1 MRLNV
6 WKYFKKK
13 KKTLFNETHKGVFM
27 AEMKPD
33 KKSLKNILVAE
44 DDAYYQIPI
53 YQRPYQWT
61 EENCEKLLDDLLSSY
76 ECYKESDYFCGSLV
90 LIAIGIDSET
100 NATTYDIV
108 DGQQRLSTFILLA
121 KVLATLYNKDLNTTS
136 RGLLEKSLGDTDG
149 EKRKRLIFDT
159 IGLNAEK
166 DFQNAL
172 DFFDDLDASKG
183 KNSKSNDP
191 SKGKNSYLKNAICL
205 KNYLEKKEIVDIN
218 DFIRWLY
225 FKVIFIKTTCSNIS
239 MALRIFSVLNARG
252 LPLHAIDVFKVELL
266 KKLAKEK
273 DQEDF
278 VYRWNALRQ
287 KCSENESKFPKRK
300 ENKRE
305 KNAAEILFSWYL
317 TYLHPVTSGKNMEER
332 LADQFERLNKTPLEY
347 LKGVEDFYN
356 AYCEV
361 LEMQDRHAHL
371 LSYLASDF
379 WHIIL
384 CTSILHN
391 YSQSEIET
399 LKELLVKFYYQNW
412 VAEQKEPKKQT
423 NCNIINALKEKKNID
438 DIISIVKQYL
448 DKNKITQ
455 NFREKLKDDHLYE
468 KHKKSSKNS
477 WLKSIL
483 ILVEYFMSD
492 DPKPKRIQM
501 DKNLHVEHILPQKS
515 DPSSQ
520 WAKDFSEEERE
531 RYTHSLANLTLL
543 GGKKNTNASNLDFQD
558 KKKIYM
564 GEEIRLNKKKPFRV
578 MTCYKMT
585 IDIAHHYTEW
595 TPKSLEKREKEL
607 IEIIESVLTL

>member
-1 MRLNV
+1 MA
-6 WKYFKKK
+6 
-13 KKTLFNETHKGVFM
+13 NESIEGE
-27 AEMKPD
+27 AYQ
-33 KKSLKNILVAE
+33 LKDILATE
-44 DDAYYQIPI
+44 LSAYYQIPI

-90 LIAIGIDSET
+90 LIAIGKDSET

-121 KVLATLYNKDLNTTS
+121 KVLATLYDKDKDLNKIS
-136 RGLLEKSLGDTDG
+136 RDFLEKSLGDTDE
-149 EKRKRLIFDT
+149 EKRKRLIFNT
-159 IGLNAEK
+159 IGLNAK
-166 DFQNAL
+166 DDFQDTL
-172 DFFDDLDASKG
+172 KFFDDLDASKG
-183 KNSKSNDP
+183 EDSKSNDP

-205 KNYLEKKEIVDIN
+205 KNYLEKKEIADIN

-287 KCSENESKFPKRK
+287 KCLDNESKFPKRK

-347 LKGVEDFYN
+347 LKSVEDFYN

-379 WHIIL
+379 WCVIL

-391 YSQSEIET
+391 YSQSEIEA

-423 NCNIINALKEKKNID
+423 SCNIINALKEKKNID

-477 WLKSIL
+477 WLKPIL
-483 ILVEYFMSD
+483 ILMEYFMGD
-492 DPKPKRIQM
+492 DHEPKRIQM
-501 DKNLHVEHILPQKS
+501 DKNLHVEHILP
-515 DPSSQ
+515 
-520 WAKDFSEEERE
+520 
-531 RYTHSLANLTLL
+531 
-543 GGKKNTNASNLDFQD
+543 
-558 KKKIYM
+558 
-564 GEEIRLNKKKPFRV
+564 
-578 MTCYKMT
+578 
-585 IDIAHHYTEW
+585 
-595 TPKSLEKREKEL
+595 
-607 IEIIESVLTL
+607 

>member
-1 MRLNV
+1 MA
-6 WKYFKKK
+6 
-13 KKTLFNETHKGVFM
+13 NESIEGK
-27 AEMKPD
+27 AYK
-33 KKSLKNILVAE
+33 LKDILATE
-44 DDAYYQIPI
+44 FDAYYQIPI

-90 LIAIGIDSET
+90 LIAIDTDSET

-121 KVLATLYNKDLNTTS
+121 KVLVTLYDKVLNDKVLNKTS
-136 RGLLEKSLGDTDG
+136 RELLEKSLGDTDG
-149 EKRKRLIFDT
+149 EKRKRLIFNT
-159 IGLNAEK
+159 IGLNAK
-166 DFQNAL
+166 DDFQDAL
-172 DFFDDLDASKG
+172 KFFDDLDASKG
-183 KNSKSNDP
+183 EDSKSNAP
-191 SKGKNSYLKNAICL
+191 SKVKNSYLKNAICL
-205 KNYLEKKEIVDIN
+205 KNYLIKKEIEDIN
-218 DFIRWLY
+218 AFIKWLY
-225 FKVIFIKTTCSNIS
+225 HKIIFIKTTCSNIS

-252 LPLHAIDVFKVELL
+252 LPLHAIDIFKVELL

-278 VYRWNALRQ
+278 VFRWNALRQ
-287 KCSENESKFPKRK
+287 KCLDNKSKFPKRK

-317 TYLHPVTSGKNMEER
+317 NYLNPVTGVKNMEER

-347 LKGVEDFYN
+347 LKSVEDFYN
-356 AYCEV
+356 AYCKI

-384 CTSILHN
+384 CTSILHR
-391 YSQSEIET
+391 YSDQEIEY

-412 VAEQKEPKKQT
+412 VAEQKEPKRQT
-423 NCNIINALKEKKNID
+423 SFNIIKALKENKNID

-468 KHKKSSKNS
+468 QHKNNSKNS
-477 WLKSIL
+477 WLRPIL

-492 DPKPKRIQM
+492 DPKPKRIQTN
-501 DKNLHVEHILPQKS
+501 DFHVEHILPQKP

-543 GGKKNTNASNLDFQD
+543 GGQKNSQASNLDFKD

-564 GEEIRLNKKKPFRV
+564 GEEIRLNKKKPSRA

-595 TPKSLEKREKEL
+595 TPKSLEKREKDL
-607 IEIIESVLTL
+607 MSIIESVLTL

>member
-1 MRLNV
+1 MA
-6 WKYFKKK
+6 
-13 KKTLFNETHKGVFM
+13 NESIEGK
-27 AEMKPD
+27 AYQ
-33 KKSLKNILVAE
+33 LKDILATEFDV
-44 DDAYYQIPI
+44 YYQIPI
-53 YQRPYQWT
+53 YQRPYQLT

-90 LIAIGIDSET
+90 LIAISKDSET

-121 KVLATLYNKDLNTTS
+121 KVLATLYDKDKDLNKTS
-136 RGLLEKSLGDTDG
+136 RDFLEKSLGDTDG

-183 KNSKSNDP
+183 KNSKSNAP

-205 KNYLEKKEIVDIN
+205 KNYLEKKEIAGIN
-218 DFIRWLY
+218 NFIRWLY

-287 KCSENESKFPKRK
+287 KCLDNESKFPKRK

-317 TYLHPVTSGKNMEER
+317 TYLHPVTGGKNMEER

-347 LKGVEDFYN
+347 LKSVEDFYN

-361 LEMQDRHAHL
+361 LEMQDQHAHL
-371 LSYLASDF
+371 LSYLEDNYWRA
-379 WHIIL
+379 IL
-384 CTSILHN
+384 CASILHD
-391 YSQSEIET
+391 YSESEIKD
-399 LKELLVKFYYQNW
+399 LKKLLVKFYYQDW
-412 VAEQKEPKKQT
+412 VAGKTRSTRSQT
-423 NCNIINALKEKKNID
+423 CCNIINALKEKKNID
-438 DIISIVKQYL
+438 DIISIVKEYL
-448 DKNKITQ
+448 NEKNITQ
-455 NFREKLKDDHLYE
+455 HFKENLQDSNLYT
-468 KHKKSSKNS
+468 KFYFTNNKTPKKNS
-477 WLKSIL
+477 WLKPIL

-501 DKNLHVEHILPQKS
+501 DKNLHVEHILPQK
-515 DPSSQ
+515 PTLSSQ

-531 RYTHSLANLTLL
+531 RYTRIL
-543 GGKKNTNASNLDFQD
+543 
-558 KKKIYM
+558 
-564 GEEIRLNKKKPFRV
+564 
-578 MTCYKMT
+578 
-585 IDIAHHYTEW
+585 
-595 TPKSLEKREKEL
+595 
-607 IEIIESVLTL
+607 